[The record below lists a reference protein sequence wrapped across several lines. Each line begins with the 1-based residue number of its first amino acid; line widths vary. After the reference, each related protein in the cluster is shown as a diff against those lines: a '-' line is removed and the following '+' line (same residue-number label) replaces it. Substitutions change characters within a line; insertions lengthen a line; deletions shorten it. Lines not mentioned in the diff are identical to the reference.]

1 MRSLRC
7 GIAAGLSLASL
18 VFAGDYDAKAELG
31 RRLFMDPTVSRGGR
45 FSCASC
51 HDPERGF
58 SDARQFSM
66 DENGVTRR
74 HSQPLL
80 DIASEQPLHWDGEFG
95 SIRELLTARLAPRAE
110 ALDTA
115 RQIRT
120 RHFEEAASAGRKP
133 DEGEFRKT
141 IASLTPPYYG
151 PEPTVAGPVPVPILV
166 RLAEDDRYAAGFI
179 AAYGSSRITTE
190 KLIDA
195 MNAYVLTLRSGRSD
209 FDRYHAGDPDALTP
223 QERRGLDLFTGK
235 ADCASCHTID
245 ARSARPSF
253 SDRAFHNTGVTF
265 RTAAIEFGG
274 TLAIDGGAGEMS
286 FVALELGRF
295 KTPSLRDVARHPPYM
310 HDGSFATLEEVVRYY
325 DHGGTP
331 NRLIDRRVRP
341 LHLADEEVK
350 DLVAF
355 LGALSGAGR
364 AGIGPALEGSRLT
377 RVRVLDVQGRALRG
391 FAVEV
396 RAAGDRLE
404 GGRLHEMP
412 QLLTTDADGSLV
424 FDFPSWTHV
433 RLVSPTHEIHYD
445 WLIPDCIPR
454 MTVMAAPRD
463 KVALKLRVAKGAGDL
478 PSKLVAT
485 KPGTK
490 DLVANFRRVRR
501 IGSDA
506 AIYVAERRF
515 VPGPFVAAIDGVG
528 GPFEIDLSGGWAEP
542 LDLRQG

>member
-1 MRSLRC
+1 MS
-7 GIAAGLSLASL
+7 SLAS
-18 VFAGDYDAKAELG
+18 AGDYDARVELG

-45 FSCASC
+45 FSCAAC

-58 SDARQFSM
+58 SDAREFSL
-66 DENGVTRR
+66 DETGNTRR

-80 DIASEQPLHWDGEFG
+80 DLAPERPLHWDGEFG

-110 ALDTA
+110 ALETA

-141 IASLTPPYYG
+141 IASLVPPYYG
-151 PEPTVAGPVPVPILV
+151 PEPTVGGAVPVPILV
-166 RLAEDDRYAAGFI
+166 RLAEDDRYSAAFI
-179 AAYGSSRITTE
+179 AAYGTSSITTE

-195 MNAYVLTLRSGRSD
+195 MHAYVLTLRSGRND
-209 FDRYHAGDPDALTP
+209 FDRYHAGDPGALTP

-235 ADCASCHTID
+235 ADCAACHTID
-245 ARSARPSF
+245 ARSARPLF
-253 SDRAFHNTGVTF
+253 SDGAFHNTGVTF
-265 RTAAIEFGG
+265 RSAAIEFGG
-274 TLAIDGGAGEMS
+274 GLAIDGGAGEMS

-295 KTPSLRDVARHPPYM
+295 KTPSLRDVARRAPYM
-310 HDGSFATLEEVVRYY
+310 HDGSLSTLEEVVRYY

-331 NRLIDRRVRP
+331 NRLLDRRVRP
-341 LHLADEEVK
+341 LHLTEEEVK

-355 LGALSGAGR
+355 LESLTGAER

-377 RVRVLDVQGRALRG
+377 RIRVLDLQGRPFKGL
-391 FAVEV
+391 AVEI
-396 RAAGDRLE
+396 RPAGDRLE
-404 GGRLHEMP
+404 GGRAGEMP
-412 QLLTTDADGSLV
+412 QLLATDADGYLA

-463 KVALKLRVAKGAGDL
+463 KVALKLRVAKGGGEL
-478 PSKLVAT
+478 PMKLVAV
-485 KPGTK
+485 KPGTG
-490 DLVANFRRVRR
+490 DLVANLRRVRR
-501 IGSDA
+501 VGSDA
-506 AIYVAERRF
+506 AIYVAERRV
-515 VPGPFVAAIDGVG
+515 VPGPFVASIDGVG